1 MPMVDDGLY
10 RQRGGVAS
18 AIKPA
23 FDAANSME
31 EAAEHRC

>member
-1 MPMVDDGLY
+1 MVDDGLY
-10 RQRGGVAS
+10 RQCDGDAS

-31 EAAEHRC
+31 KAAEHRC